1 MGQKVNPISL
11 RLGKTNKNYNSL
23 WYGELA
29 YGEFLKEEIISKTYI
44 KKLLTQIGETP
55 GDIGLLLHPKKGK
68 ILSPYL
74 WVEGRRRVRS
84 NRFQLKHITERYFP
98 HPSLLKTGKVKP
110 FLLLGELDKIGAP
123 SLVFREKVEGA
134 GRGSPSSPL
143 AVTDS
148 PRHSNLFWKGFILR
162 LSLLSLQGRGGWWG
176 TLVTCTAP
184 THTLTDTPLQL
195 GWTSPH
201 PPWRDCNIFH
211 PSYIFDVTEKPPGKE
226 DVKLSMRDILNN
238 GVFVDPLFLYDVG
251 ASLWERGYIFN
262 VREGENQ
269 GLNSLQNFQPLSSYT
284 EDVTET
290 GKIES
295 EFVQIPAARKPS
307 DTRLRNIKNVT
318 EKELLSLS
326 EGRFHLAYN
335 GNAVTSSMSPAREIG
350 SPVSSAGRIGKNIEK
365 RGASHQ
371 TFSLREKEEQPPVLF
386 ISHLE
391 SFCEKICGTPFNIHL
406 WRSFW
411 DGGSATFLAKEITY
425 FLQKRVPFPKIR
437 REISREISENQ
448 GRVWNSIEGIRI
460 SCSGRSGGKS
470 KKAQRG
476 KSETFYWGRNS
487 SSLFLSRVGFGKS
500 TALTQLGAV
509 GVKVWICYKSETGV
523 GNF

>member
-1 MGQKVNPISL
+1 
-11 RLGKTNKNYNSL
+11 
-23 WYGELA
+23 
-29 YGEFLKEEIISKTYI
+29 
-44 KKLLTQIGETP
+44 
-55 GDIGLLLHPKKGK
+55 
-68 ILSPYL
+68 
-74 WVEGRRRVRS
+74 
-84 NRFQLKHITERYFP
+84 
-98 HPSLLKTGKVKP
+98 
-110 FLLLGELDKIGAP
+110 
-123 SLVFREKVEGA
+123 
-134 GRGSPSSPL
+134 
-143 AVTDS
+143 
-148 PRHSNLFWKGFILR
+148 
-162 LSLLSLQGRGGWWG
+162 
-176 TLVTCTAP
+176 
-184 THTLTDTPLQL
+184 
-195 GWTSPH
+195 
-201 PPWRDCNIFH
+201 
-211 PSYIFDVTEKPPGKE
+211 
-226 DVKLSMRDILNN
+226 MRDIFNN
-238 GVFVDPLFLYDVG
+238 GVFLDPLFLYDVG

-262 VREGENQ
+262 VREGKNQ
-269 GLNSLQNFQPLSSYT
+269 GLNSLQRFQPPSSYI

-307 DTRLRNIKNVT
+307 DTRLRNIKNLT
-318 EKELLSLS
+318 EKELISLS
-326 EGRFHLAYN
+326 EGRLHLAYN
-335 GNAVTSSMSPAREIG
+335 GNGVTSSMSPARGIG
-350 SPVSSAGRIGKNIEK
+350 SPVSSAGRSGKNIEK

-448 GRVWNSIEGIRI
+448 GRVWDSIEGIRI

-509 GVKVWICYKSETGV
+509 GVKVWICYKSETGG
-523 GNF
+523 GNFFKGGLKME